1 MNKGIRTARDSAV
14 RLSACVQASGAQTKP
29 RSAHVNV
36 RYEDHGAPNIDLTAV
51 ASIVTKARS
60 RRRDEMRLQGASLQ
74 TRPFAA

>member
-1 MNKGIRTARDSAV
+1 MKKRNRTARDSAA

-36 RYEDHGAPNIDLTAV
+36 KYEDHGAPNIAFTAV

-60 RRRDEMRLQGASLQ
+60 WQ
-74 TRPFAA
+74 